1 MHWGLALFALACS
14 LMISTVPAQPVVAQ
28 AAVESEDAQ
37 LRQAGQQSIEGTWLV
52 TVSVISPQGVA
63 SSFQA
68 LQTYTAD
75 GRIIGTTAQLGGSP
89 HHGEWRSTGGSQ
101 YLATIVMW
109 EFDDNGPS
117 VMLRVR
123 SSLTLSGDGDSFGGP
138 FEVDVTTPDGRIPI
152 ATTTGAQEGTR
163 ITVDR

>member
-1 MHWGLALFALACS
+1 MHRGLGLFALACS
-14 LMISTVPAQPVVAQ
+14 LVISTFSAQSVLAQSSAEPQDGLVNQ
-28 AAVESEDAQ
+28 AA
-37 LRQAGQQSIEGTWLV
+37 QSTIEGTWLV
-52 TVSVISPQGVA
+52 TVNVISPQGVA

-75 GRIIGTTAQLGGSP
+75 GHIIGTTNQRDGGP
-89 HHGEWRSTGGSQ
+89 HHGEWRWTGGSQ
-101 YLATIVMW
+101 YLATIVTW
-109 EFDDNGPS
+109 EFDDDGPT

-152 ATTTGAQEGTR
+152 ATTTGTQEGTR